1 MVMENGVS
9 EKERLS
15 EEVYPVSDLLDRFVL
30 SLLFLSIIKIQSD
43 YLVGFMG
50 KRERRER
57 VEPEGD
63 SEDGWEW
70 YI

>member
-1 MVMENGVS
+1 MVMEKRIT

-15 EEVYPVSDLLDRFVL
+15 EEVYPVADLLDRLVL
-30 SLLFLSIIKIQSD
+30 SSLLLSIIKIQSD
-43 YLVGFMG
+43 YLAGFMG

-57 VEPEGD
+57 VEPEVD